1 MKILFIDLETTALEV
16 QKARI
21 CQIGLIYQNKERSI
35 LINPTIQIPQEA
47 SNIHKI
53 YDDMVL
59 NSPTFADMANPL
71 LNIINDCDAIAG
83 YNCKRYD
90 IPILYIEFLRLG
102 IEMPHKPIIDVYEQI
117 SEIERSRKL
126 KDVYLRLTGNK
137 LDGAHDALVD
147 IRATKTVYEEILKK
161 LS

>member
-1 MKILFIDLETTALEV
+1 MKLLFLDLETTSLEV
-16 QKARI
+16 QKAKI
-21 CQIGLIYQNKERSI
+21 VQIGLIYNNKEKSI
-35 LINPTIQIPQEA
+35 LVNPTITIPQEA
-47 SNIHKI
+47 TNVHKI
-53 YDDMVL
+53 TDQMVL
-59 NSPTFADMANPL
+59 NAPTFSDISNPL

-90 IPILYIEFLRLG
+90 IPILYIEFLRCG
-102 IEMPHKPIIDVYEQI
+102 IEMPNKPVIDVYELI

-137 LDGAHDALVD
+137 LDGAHSALED
-147 IRATKTVYEEILKK
+147 IKATKTVYEEILKK